1 MRQLPS
7 LFQGSQFQQIMKK
20 NTNNEI
26 KTTTL
31 SAEVAISKTETGMD
45 YVQVMPDNPC
55 VGLLKPFCGWG
66 RGQLLSNGAFDFLRK
81 IRIRKKPELKLK
93 HSSLSYGQDGLDRYL
108 FYLPNGQRD
117 EFAKLLLKEVMQ
129 AIKFM
134 NNREEGGKE

>member
-1 MRQLPS
+1 MRFTS
-7 LFQGSQFQQIMKK
+7 RFSW
-20 NTNNEI
+20 EI
-26 KTTTL
+26 NDL
-31 SAEVAISKTETGMD
+31 SPRS
-45 YVQVMPDNPC
+45 
-55 VGLLKPFCGWG
+55 W
-66 RGQLLSNGAFDFLRK
+66 GQLLSNGAFDFLRK

>member
-1 MRQLPS
+1 
-7 LFQGSQFQQIMKK
+7 MKK
-20 NTNNEI
+20 NSNNEF

-45 YVQVMPDNPC
+45 YVQVM
-55 VGLLKPFCGWG
+55 G
-66 RGQLLSNGAFDFLRK
+66 SFDFLRK

-93 HSSLSYGQDGLDRYL
+93 HSSLSFGHDGFDRYI
-108 FYLPNGQRD
+108 FYLPSGQRY

>member
-1 MRQLPS
+1 MAKESDLLLIQN
-7 LFQGSQFQQIMKK
+7 QIKMIKK
-20 NTNNEI
+20 KLNNEI

-108 FYLPNGQRD
+108 FHLPNGQRD

>member
-1 MRQLPS
+1 M
-7 LFQGSQFQQIMKK
+7 
-20 NTNNEI
+20 
-26 KTTTL
+26 
-31 SAEVAISKTETGMD
+31 AISKTETGMD
-45 YVQVMPDNPC
+45 YVQVMPDNPR

>member
-1 MRQLPS
+1 ME
-7 LFQGSQFQQIMKK
+7 K
-20 NTNNEI
+20 NSNKEF

-45 YVQVMPDNPC
+45 YVQVMPDNPR
-55 VGLLKPFCGWG
+55 VGLFKPFCGWG
-66 RGQLLSNGAFDFLRK
+66 RGQLLSNGSFDFLRK

-93 HSSLSYGQDGLDRYL
+93 HSSLSFGHDGFDRYI
-108 FYLPNGQRD
+108 FYLPSGQRY

-134 NNREEGGKE
+134 NNHEEGEKE